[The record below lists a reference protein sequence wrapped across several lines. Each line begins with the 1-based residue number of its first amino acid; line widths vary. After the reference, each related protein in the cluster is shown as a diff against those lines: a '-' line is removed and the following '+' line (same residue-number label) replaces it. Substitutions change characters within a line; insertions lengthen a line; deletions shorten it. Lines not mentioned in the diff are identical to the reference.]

1 VAEEDAIHAL
11 LDIRRDGVTLITEG
25 VYLEVELISGSH
37 EQ

>member
-11 LDIRRDGVTLITEG
+11 LDIRRDGVALVAEG